1 MSAITPYKRGNE
13 SVSVNDIAAG
23 NSIAIGRGFE
33 EVVSQKSWFY
43 AASAPF
49 PEDLPT
55 PAPAQFATPAQQADY
70 QAKLDKL
77 MGELQHGEGGNILTI
92 QQQLIELKLLR
103 PDLAPALRI
112 ELENKPGLS
121 TPIRIL
127 ARHCL
132 A

>member
-1 MSAITPYKRGNE
+1 MSAITPYRRGTE

-43 AASAPF
+43 AA
-49 PEDLPT
+49 
-55 PAPAQFATPAQQADY
+55 PAVNLDNFAASDQSNDY
-70 QAKLDKL
+70 QQNLDNL
-77 MGELQHGEGGNILTI
+77 LAEIQQGEGANILTI
-92 QQQLIELKLLR
+92 QQQLTYLKLLR
-103 PDLAPALRI
+103 PDLAPSLRI
-112 ELENKPGLS
+112 QLENMPGLS

>member
-13 SVSVNDIAAG
+13 NVSVNDIAAG

-33 EVVSQKSWFY
+33 EVVSQKSWSYAPPMPPSDVPVAFTFY
-43 AASAPF
+43 NFAAAAP
-49 PEDLPT
+49 
-55 PAPAQFATPAQQADY
+55 QNDY
-70 QAKLDKL
+70 QQNLDNL
-77 MGELQHGEGGNILTI
+77 LAEIRQGSEANILII
-92 QQQLIELKLLR
+92 QQQLTNLKLLR
-103 PDLAPALRI
+103 PDLAPSLRI
-112 ELENKPGLS
+112 QLENMPGLS